1 MPTCQST
8 SWQPSLSPT
17 TIATFSSSAK
27 IHQKPDKI
35 PNFTPKLSSLF
46 WGLPRWTELDKKYPF
61 QPALQFHRNWQ
72 DLSCSAREKE
82 IGNFSPLTWRGAL
95 FHLGIF
101 ASCHLVCWKKDNFVS
116 FQFKSGCTGS
126 LLCVRLII
134 WNLILIVWWLAVL
147 ATPTLELK
155 LKLMKN
161 VEKRKLVDRPSCK
174 KCLSVVQ
181 DVTVFLV
188 ASRFCASRFSPHLE
202 SCQFL
207 CAPMLMPMPSH
218 FLMQTQ
224 TRKTMHLNFTWGWF
238 LVPTLSPKK

>member
-1 MPTCQST
+1 MPTGQNT

-35 PNFTPKLSSLF
+35 PNFTPQLSSLF

-101 ASCHLVCWKKDNFVS
+101 ASCHSCAGKETIS
-116 FQFKSGCTGS
+116 S
-126 LLCVRLII
+126 LSSLKVAAQEAYCVPDDLE
-134 WNLILIVWWLAVL
+134 LVWWLAVL

-155 LKLMKN
+155 FD
-161 VEKRKLVDRPSCK
+161 EKCWKVKVGWPSLLQRK

-207 CAPMLMPMPSH
+207 CPPMLMPMPSH

>member
-1 MPTCQST
+1 MPTGQNT

-35 PNFTPKLSSLF
+35 PNFTPQLSSLF

-101 ASCHLVCWKKDNFVS
+101 ASCHSCARKETIS
-116 FQFKSGCTGS
+116 S
-126 LLCVRLII
+126 LSSLKVVAQEAYCVPDDLE
-134 WNLILIVWWLAVL
+134 LVWWLAVL
-147 ATPTLELK
+147 ATPTIKVWWKMLK
-155 LKLMKN
+155 SESWLTVPPPKEKVFVRCPGRDSIFGRESFLRVTILPTSGKLPISMPPHAHAHAFPFSYANPNSQNDAFKFHL
-161 VEKRKLVDRPSCK
+161 RLVS
-174 KCLSVVQ
+174 S
-181 DVTVFLV
+181 
-188 ASRFCASRFSPHLE
+188 
-202 SCQFL
+202 
-207 CAPMLMPMPSH
+207 SH
-218 FLMQTQ
+218 TI
-224 TRKTMHLNFTWGWF
+224 
-238 LVPTLSPKK
+238 S

>member
-1 MPTCQST
+1 MPTGQST

-35 PNFTPKLSSLF
+35 PNFTPQLSSLF

-101 ASCHLVCWKKDNFVS
+101 ASCHSCARKETIS
-116 FQFKSGCTGS
+116 S
-126 LLCVRLII
+126 LSSLKVAAQEAYCVPDDLE
-134 WNLILIVWWLAVL
+134 LVWWLAVL

-155 LKLMKN
+155 LMKN
-161 VEKRKLVDRPSCK
+161 VEKWKLVDRPSSKGKSVCP
-174 KCLSVVQ
+174 LSRTWQYFWSRVVFARH
-181 DVTVFLV
+181 D
-188 ASRFCASRFSPHLE
+188 SPHIWKVANFYAPPC
-202 SCQFL
+202 SCPCLPIFL
-207 CAPMLMPMPSH
+207 C
-218 FLMQTQ
+218 
-224 TRKTMHLNFTWGWF
+224 K
-238 LVPTLSPKK
+238 PKLAKRCI

>member
-1 MPTCQST
+1 MPTGQRT

-35 PNFTPKLSSLF
+35 PNFTPQLSSLF

-72 DLSCSAREKE
+72 DLSCSAREKKK
-82 IGNFSPLTWRGAL
+82 
-95 FHLGIF
+95 LGTFPPWHDAGHCFIL
-101 ASCHLVCWKKDNFVS
+101 ASLHLVTSCAGKE
-116 FQFKSGCTGS
+116 TTLS
-126 LLCVRLII
+126 LSSLKVAAQEAYCVPDDLE
-134 WNLILIVWWLAVL
+134 LVWWLVVL

-155 LKLMKN
+155 FD
-161 VEKRKLVDRPSCK
+161 EKCWKVKVGWPSLLQRK

-207 CAPMLMPMPSH
+207 CPPMLMPMPSH

>member
-1 MPTCQST
+1 MPTGQST

-35 PNFTPKLSSLF
+35 PNFTPQLSSLF

-101 ASCHLVCWKKDNFVS
+101 ASCHSCARKVTISSLSSLKVAAAQEAYCVPDDLELVWGLV
-116 FQFKSGCTGS
+116 
-126 LLCVRLII
+126 
-134 WNLILIVWWLAVL
+134 VL
-147 ATPTLELK
+147 ATPTLE
-155 LKLMKN
+155 
-161 VEKRKLVDRPSCK
+161 
-174 KCLSVVQ
+174 
-181 DVTVFLV
+181 
-188 ASRFCASRFSPHLE
+188 
-202 SCQFL
+202 
-207 CAPMLMPMPSH
+207 
-218 FLMQTQ
+218 
-224 TRKTMHLNFTWGWF
+224 
-238 LVPTLSPKK
+238 